1 MVQRR
6 PESQPVSLCQCI
18 PNEQHLNAALQP
30 SPNHVSIYSSSELNL
45 GSPTTALHSLPT
57 AKQVWVFGAQL
68 RREGYEWWKL
78 KKRDKGIINLDTL
91 SNTVFCHSRRWQLHL
106 LPSWRKS
113 ERQSGSSG
121 EPCGLFPELGPL
133 YDLLVS
139 HVWFPCGHTKGQA
152 ALPETR
158 RVWPA
163 GLEGHWTPR
172 RPLAGRA
179 CPAPQVSET
188 LPGKFPSVGRAAASG
203 TWG

>member
-1 MVQRR
+1 MLLC
-6 PESQPVSLCQCI
+6 SLPPIICPFI
-18 PNEQHLNAALQP
+18 AAQ
-30 SPNHVSIYSSSELNL
+30 SWTL
-45 GSPTTALHSLPT
+45 GPQQLHSIPFPL
-57 AKQVWVFGAQL
+57 QNRFGFL
-68 RREGYEWWKL
+68 VLSSGEKGVSDGSW

-121 EPCGLFPELGPL
+121 EPCGLFPELCPL

-139 HVWFPCGHTKGQA
+139 HVWFPCRHTKGQA